1 MDIKIPRLQM
11 SVKVFFH
18 HYGLEACDFFLAEN
32 SERHTGPETMDE
44 FLNYDPREFIPVRLQ
59 ESGNI
64 MLISKKFIETVLV
77 SSDSAA
83 LDKFQGVP
91 PTREAKVKVI
101 MTDERSYTGTIR
113 IFNPA
118 YEARTTDFL
127 NAPEPFFQLQLD
139 AQVAYINKIYL
150 SRLEEV

>member
-1 MDIKIPRLQM
+1 MDIKIPRLQV

-44 FLNYDPREFIPVRLQ
+44 FLNFDPREFIPVRLQ

-77 SSDSAA
+77 PADSKA
-83 LDKFQGVP
+83 LGDMHGVP
-91 PTREAKVKVI
+91 PTRETPVKVT
-101 MTDERSYTGTIR
+101 MTDERSYTGIIR

-118 YEARTTDFL
+118 YEARVTDFL
-127 NAPEPFFQLQLD
+127 NGTEPFFQLQLPE
-139 AQVAYINKIYL
+139 QVAYINKLFL